1 MIQYVA
7 PDRAE
12 AEQNHVHAMMNLNL
26 AHMGTSPAMTAV
38 GRFEVL
44 S

>member
-1 MIQYVA
+1 MSHPTA
-7 PDRAE
+7 SDP
-12 AEQNHVHAMMNLNL
+12 EQNHEFDMMNLNL

-38 GRFEVL
+38 GRCEVL